1 MIQKQPAQQLYTKM
15 KMDIRD
21 NQLPIAQPLKQEALS
36 ERYGVSRI
44 PIRDVLQR
52 LKNEGWLIT
61 SGKRGVMVPHL
72 NAGEAEDL
80 YLMRMYLEPLILG
93 HAIPKMTHQIIG
105 KAADIL
111 NEIDNQGNKLSMEES
126 GELNWQFHACLYE
139 TANRP
144 TLFNTISSL
153 HQQCGRYIGFHSHH
167 LDYLTTSQNEHYQLL
182 EAVKEK
188 QINRAKNL
196 VKAHI
201 SDAGELLVAHLL
213 QRLQF

>member
-1 MIQKQPAQQLYTKM
+1 MIQKQPAQQLYAKM

-111 NEIDNQGNKLSMEES
+111 NEIDNQG
-126 GELNWQFHACLYE
+126 
-139 TANRP
+139 
-144 TLFNTISSL
+144 
-153 HQQCGRYIGFHSHH
+153 
-167 LDYLTTSQNEHYQLL
+167 
-182 EAVKEK
+182 V
-188 QINRAKNL
+188 
-196 VKAHI
+196 
-201 SDAGELLVAHLL
+201 
-213 QRLQF
+213 